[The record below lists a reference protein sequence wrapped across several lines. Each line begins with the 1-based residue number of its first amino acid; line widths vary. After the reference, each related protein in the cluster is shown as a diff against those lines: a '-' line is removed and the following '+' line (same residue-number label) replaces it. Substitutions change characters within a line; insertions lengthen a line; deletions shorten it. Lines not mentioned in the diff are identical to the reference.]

1 LQGGDQQLIRLLGI
15 KAFLTLRKTN
25 PAKVLLQ
32 DAEKQDGESL
42 ELDFLRATLF
52 GLEANFPEA
61 RSALEAINRKCP
73 SKPQV
78 LIRLIQV
85 CEQMRDY
92 SAAVGYLKHA
102 LRMISNSVELE
113 AKRQRYQGLGLW

>member
-1 LQGGDQQLIRLLGI
+1 MLGI

-25 PAKVLLQ
+25 PAKALIEE
-32 DAEKQDGESL
+32 AERLDGESL

-52 GLEANFPEA
+52 GLEANFSEA
-61 RSALEAINRKCP
+61 REALEVINRKCP

-92 SAAVGYLKHA
+92 SAAAGYLKHA
-102 LRMISNSVELE
+102 LRIINNSVELE
-113 AKRQRYQGLGLW
+113 SKRQFYQGLGLW

>member
-1 LQGGDQQLIRLLGI
+1 MLGI

-25 PAKVLLQ
+25 PAKDLIQ
-32 DAEKQDGESL
+32 EAERLDGESL

-52 GLEANFPEA
+52 GLEANFSEA
-61 RSALEAINRKCP
+61 REALEVINRKCP
-73 SKPQV
+73 SKPQF

-92 SAAVGYLKHA
+92 SAAAGYLNNA
-102 LRMISNSVELE
+102 LRVITNSPELE
-113 AKRQRYQGLGLW
+113 AKRQQYQKFGLW